1 MHDVLVRAGCFVAII
16 VLGFVLR
23 KIGFFKE
30 GAFHTLS
37 QIVVKITLPASII
50 KSFSGSELDVSML
63 LIMGLGFGAGVLYVL
78 AAYLANLKSPKE
90 QQAFDVVNLPGYN
103 IGVFAMPFISS
114 FLGPAGVVTTG
125 VFDSGNAFV
134 CLGGSYGV
142 AASIKDGSGFSVKRI
157 LKALLTSVPFLTY
170 IIMLLL
176 SLMKLT
182 LPAPVLECANIISG
196 GNAFVAMLMIGV
208 GFKLEAKKEQI
219 GHLIKIVVMRYAIA
233 AVVAVVFYFLLPLSL
248 EVRQTLVLLAF
259 APIGAAVPGFTA
271 QIKGDTG
278 LSSAINSVCIIIS
291 IIIMVTLLS
300 VMLY

>member
-1 MHDVLVRAGCFVAII
+1 MKDVLVRAGCFVAII

-37 QIVVKITLPASII
+37 QIVIKITLPASIV
-50 KSFSGSELDVSML
+50 KSFSGSTLETSML
-63 LIMGLGFGAGVLYVL
+63 LIMSLGLGAGVLYGL
-78 AAYLANLKSPKE
+78 AAYLVNLKKPKE

-114 FLGPAGVVTTG
+114 FLGNAGMVTTG
-125 VFDSGNAFV
+125 IFDSGNAFV

-142 AASIKDGSGFSVKRI
+142 AASIKDGSGFSFKRI
-157 LKALLTSVPFLTY
+157 LKALFTSVPFLVY
-170 IIMLLL
+170 IFMLVLALL
-176 SLMKLT
+176 KWT
-182 LPAPVLECANIISG
+182 LPQPILECANIISS
-196 GNAFVAMLMIGV
+196 GNTVLAMLMIGV
-208 GFKLEAKKEQI
+208 GFKLEAKREQI

-233 AVVAVVFYFLLPLSL
+233 AVIATVFYFLLPLSL

-271 QIKGDTG
+271 QLKGDTG

-291 IIIMVTLLS
+291 IIIMVALLG
-300 VMLY
+300 VMRY